1 MVMMH
6 GRQIALTTFSAAC
19 LVIASSCSPPAAAQ
33 SPKPATSA
41 ESTTEDPLNRIS
53 PQSSV
58 SAFLALCDAHDYG
71 KAARYLDLRKFAADQ
86 RRTVGPERAQELD
99 TLLDRDPQFFE
110 GAALSR
116 RTEGNLADGLPAQ
129 FERVASFQVNG
140 KTLELQ
146 LERIELRSG
155 SRVWV
160 FSAASVDAIPKLFQ
174 ATSESF
180 IERHLPEP
188 LVTWKLMETAL
199 WRWIALI
206 LLALVLGVLGK
217 ALSRLAMTLVRLL
230 SARIA
235 PKLDTSKLNTLL
247 GPFQVLLFAMLF
259 RAGMEPMALSP
270 TLKSDV
276 LRGLATLVI
285 AGVAWL
291 ALRIC
296 DLGVDRLRQAM
307 EARHNTFSRSAL
319 PLASRL
325 LKLTI
330 LIFAL
335 TAILARLGYGTTTI
349 LTTLGIG
356 GVAIALAA
364 QKTIENL
371 FGGVSVISDR
381 PVFVGDFCRFGER
394 TGTIEDIG
402 LRSTRI
408 RTLDRTV
415 VSVPNG
421 EFAAMILENFSR
433 RDKVWFHH
441 TLNLRR
447 DTTPDQVRQILS
459 AIQKLLNEHS
469 NVEVGPIP
477 VRFVGVGTYSL
488 DLEVFAYVLTS
499 NWDEYL
505 TIQQELLLRLL
516 DEVAAAG
523 TALALPTQA
532 SVAYSVQPGPIG
544 PASEEREPALNS
556 RRSA

>member
-1 MVMMH
+1 M
-6 GRQIALTTFSAAC
+6 
-19 LVIASSCSPPAAAQ
+19 ASSCGPPAAAQ
-33 SPKPATSA
+33 TSKPVTGSESSA
-41 ESTTEDPLNRIS
+41 QDPLNRVS

-58 SAFLALCDAHDYG
+58 SAFLVLCDVHDYG
-71 KAARYLDLRKFAADQ
+71 KAARYLDLRKFAPDQ

-99 TLLDRDPQFFE
+99 TLLDRDPEFFE

-116 RTEGNLADGLPAQ
+116 SPDGNLADGLPPQ
-129 FERVASFQVNG
+129 FERVASYRISG
-140 KTLELQ
+140 RTLELQ

-155 SRVWV
+155 SQVWV
-160 FSAASVDAIPKLFQ
+160 FSADSVDAIPRLFQ

-188 LVTWKLMETAL
+188 LVTWKLVDTSL
-199 WRWIALI
+199 WRWIAL
-206 LLALVLGVLGK
+206 VLMAVFLYALGK
-217 ALSRLAMTLVRLL
+217 ALSRLAMMFVRLL
-230 SARIA
+230 SVRIA
-235 PKLDTSKLNTLL
+235 PKLDAGKHNTLR
-247 GPFQVLLFAMLF
+247 GPLQVLLFVLMF

-270 TLKSDV
+270 ALKSYV
-276 LRGLATLVI
+276 LHGLEAMVI
-285 AGVAWL
+285 GGLAWL
-291 ALRIC
+291 ALRIS
-296 DLGVDRLRQAM
+296 DLVVDRLRKAL

-319 PLASRL
+319 PLASRI

-330 LIFAL
+330 LVFAL
-335 TAILARLGYGTTTI
+335 TAILGRLGFQTTAI
-349 LTTLGIG
+349 LTGLGIG
-356 GVAIALAA
+356 GVAVALAA

-415 VSVPNG
+415 VTVPNG
-421 EFAAMILENFSR
+421 EFASMTLENFSK
-433 RDKVWFHH
+433 RDKLWFHH

-459 AIQKLLNEHS
+459 AIQKLLIEHAK
-469 NVEVGPIP
+469 VETGPIP

-499 NWDEYL
+499 SGDEFL

-516 DEVAAAG
+516 DEVTAAG

-532 SVAYSVQPGPIG
+532 SVSYSIQPMPIG
-544 PASEEREPALNS
+544 PASQEREPALNS